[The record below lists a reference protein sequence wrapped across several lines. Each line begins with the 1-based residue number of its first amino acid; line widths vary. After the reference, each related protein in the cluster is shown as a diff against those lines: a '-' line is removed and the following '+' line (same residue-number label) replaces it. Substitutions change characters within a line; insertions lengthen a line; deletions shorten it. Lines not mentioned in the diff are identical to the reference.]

1 MRTRSTMQDP
11 EKKMN
16 KEKLSVK
23 WKLVALAVAAAVIL
37 LDRLTKII
45 AVASLV
51 DVGKSATAIP
61 GVLDFT
67 YVLNDGATAGM
78 LADHRWVFMVA
89 STVVIIGITLF
100 VALGKVSNKFTV
112 ITLAMIVGGGIGNM
126 IDRVFDGSVVD
137 FIDVTLVNF
146 FPFNTVF
153 NVADV
158 FVCIGCIML
167 AISVIVDEVKEYKR
181 KKAAKAADA
190 ADGGDKNE

>member
-1 MRTRSTMQDP
+1 MQDP

-78 LADHRWVFMVA
+78 LSDHRWVFMVA

-190 ADGGDKNE
+190 TDGGDKNE

>member
-1 MRTRSTMQDP
+1 MQDP

-23 WKLVALAVAAAVIL
+23 WKLIALAVAAAVVL
-37 LDRLTKII
+37 LDRLTKAI
-45 AVASLV
+45 AVAALRE
-51 DVGKSATAIP
+51 VGNSATAIP

-67 YVLNDGATAGM
+67 YVLNNGATAGM
-78 LADHRWVFMVA
+78 LSNHRWVFMVA

-100 VALGKVSNKFTV
+100 VALGKVKNKFTV
-112 ITLAMIVGGGIGNM
+112 ITLAMIVGGGVGNM
-126 IDRVFDGSVVD
+126 IDRVFEGSVVD

-146 FPFNTVF
+146 FPLNTVF

-181 KKAAKAADA
+181 KKAAKAAQA
-190 ADGGDKNE
+190 PEGGGGDE